1 MLKFLA
7 GMYLIAGRW
16 QDALRDFTEAET
28 LLKSAHDYLWH
39 GSALEG
45 IGICLVL
52 LSFLETPVAIPGY
65 CIIFEFYTTYVSD
78 TASDTLSPTSS
89 HSSFTVSSAPPPMF
103 EFLES

>member
-16 QDALRDFTEAET
+16 QDALRDFTEAAT

-52 LSFLETPVAIPGY
+52 LSFLETPVAIPA
-65 CIIFEFYTTYVSD
+65 IALSSSFSTTYVSD
-78 TASDTLSPTSS
+78 TASEQTSPNIFAFIFHGFFCPTAY
-89 HSSFTVSSAPPPMF
+89 V
-103 EFLES
+103 